1 VEIDMTSLKT
11 SGRIKPEP
19 VPGKLPCWRIK
30 GTLNIIVSGRNL
42 RYEVKLPGEVGNVG
56 QSSIA
61 AAFRPGTE

>member
-1 VEIDMTSLKT
+1 MTSLKT
-11 SGRIKPEP
+11 SGLIKPEP

-42 RYEVKLPGEVGNVG
+42 RYEVKLPGDVGNAG

>member
-1 VEIDMTSLKT
+1 MIYMTSLKT
-11 SGRIKPEP
+11 DGLIKPEP

-42 RYEVKLPGEVGNVG
+42 RYEMKPPGDLGKVG

-61 AAFRPGTE
+61 PAFRPGTE